1 MKEKIRATSRGGGSD
16 SAPVEAVDRAARVL
30 YALAA
35 RPVPSTLAEI
45 AARAE
50 LTKPTAFRILSTL
63 IAEGM
68 AAQNAQTG
76 AYRLGAEPLR
86 LAANVLLDIPVRE
99 HALPAMRGIRDSIKE
114 TVVLSLRNGDFRYNV
129 DSVEAENAIGQAQ
142 QIGVPIPL
150 YAGAAS
156 RVLLA
161 GMESEELLAYL
172 DRTTFARYS
181 DTTIIDQPGLLAE
194 LGKVREIGYAVS
206 NGEFTAAGHA
216 VARAISDSSGR
227 AIAALHVSVPRSR
240 FSPTVEARS
249 VAALTTAVEAIE
261 AAMASARP
269 AG

>member
-86 LAANVLLDIPVRE
+86 LATNVLHAIPVRDF
-99 HALPAMRGIRDSIKE
+99 ALPAMRAIRDSIKE
-114 TVVLSLRNGDFRYNV
+114 SVVLSLREGDFRYNV

-161 GMESEELLAYL
+161 GMESEELLSYL
-172 DRTTFARYS
+172 SRTTFARYS
-181 DTTIIDQPGLLAE
+181 DATINDQTTLMAE
-194 LGKVREIGYAVS
+194 LARVRENGYAVS

-216 VARAISDSSGR
+216 VAKAVRDASGR

-249 VAALTTAVEAIE
+249 VAALTSAIATLE
-261 AAMASARP
+261 AAMEAADP